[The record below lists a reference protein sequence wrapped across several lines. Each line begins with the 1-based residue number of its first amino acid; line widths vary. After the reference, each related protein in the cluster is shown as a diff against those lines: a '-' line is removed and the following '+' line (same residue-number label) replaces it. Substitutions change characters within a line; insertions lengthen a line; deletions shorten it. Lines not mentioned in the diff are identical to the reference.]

1 MRTDRNEARSALRA
15 LELRA
20 AAEDDTA
27 RIGEIIRDV
36 RRRMRERG
44 SDQWQN
50 GYPAPEDI
58 ARDIRRDCGRV
69 LCEASRIVAY
79 AAVDF
84 DGEPAYA
91 HLRGTWRCAGPYV
104 VVHRLAVAG
113 EALGRGIAEEFLRR
127 IAALAAARGTASFR
141 IDTNFDNTPMLRVLR
156 RAGFAHC
163 GTIDY
168 DGAERLAFEKALE

>member
-1 MRTDRNEARSALRA
+1 MRSDRNEARSALRA

-27 RIGEIIRDV
+27 RIGEIIRDA

-58 ARDIRRDCGRV
+58 ARDIRRGCGRV

-91 HLRGTWRCAGPYV
+91 HLRGTWRCA
-104 VVHRLAVAG
+104 
-113 EALGRGIAEEFLRR
+113 
-127 IAALAAARGTASFR
+127 
-141 IDTNFDNTPMLRVLR
+141 
-156 RAGFAHC
+156 
-163 GTIDY
+163 
-168 DGAERLAFEKALE
+168 

>member
-1 MRTDRNEARSALRA
+1 VQRF
-15 LELRA
+15 
-20 AAEDDTA
+20 
-27 RIGEIIRDV
+27 
-36 RRRMRERG
+36 ERL
-44 SDQWQN
+44 
-50 GYPAPEDI
+50 YPV
-58 ARDIRRDCGRV
+58 C
-69 LCEASRIVAY
+69 
-79 AAVDF
+79 
-84 DGEPAYA
+84 
-91 HLRGTWRCAGPYV
+91 
-104 VVHRLAVAG
+104 

>member
-1 MRTDRNEARSALRA
+1 MEQLLFRPARTADLPRIVQIIRQAQAQMRA
-15 LELRA
+15 L
-20 AAEDDTA
+20 
-27 RIGEIIRDV
+27 
-36 RRRMRERG
+36 G
-44 SDQWQN
+44 SDQWQD
-50 GYPAPEDI
+50 GYPAPSDIERDI
-58 ARDIRRDCGRV
+58 ATGAGYV
-69 LCEASRIVAY
+69 LCRAGEAEATAY
-79 AAVDF
+79 GAILF
-84 DGEPAYA
+84 DGEPAYEA
-91 HLRGTWRCAGPYV
+91 IEGRWLTGGPYAV
-104 VVHRLAVAG
+104 LHRLAVAG